1 MQETDFIAQNK
12 EKWKEFEEVLNSK
25 DKDPDRL
32 TSLFVEMTDDLSYA
46 QTYYPNRSVKVY
58 LNGISQ
64 KIHSVIY
71 KNKRDRKSNSRGF
84 WSVEL
89 PSAIWSGRIPM
100 LYAFLLFSLGI
111 SIGVFSDMYYP
122 DFSRI
127 VLSDGYVQMTEQFIA
142 EGDPMKVYKDENPV
156 EMFFMIAI
164 NNIQISLAAFVL
176 GLLWGV
182 GTAYLL
188 LSNGIM
194 FGAFMH
200 FFFKR
205 DLATESVL
213 TVMQHGTLELSMI
226 VLSGAAGFMI
236 ARGILFPGTY
246 TRVESMVMQARNAI
260 KVMIP
265 VFLLLL
271 YAAFIESF
279 LTRYT
284 ELPNALRALSILLS
298 AGIVIGYFVWYPYY
312 KNKKGEF
319 DGIKEEEIPIS
330 AAYTPKF
337 KEIKSTGLIFNETFG
352 MLSKVAKPVS
362 LVSAF
367 IAILLTIALCAH
379 AQWQVSNLFTFNKI
393 IEYSFLALVW
403 PWTAYQMLYE
413 QASDL
418 MFYGIGIPA
427 LTTLLLTFFI
437 ATTKASGHRLP
448 KEIILQIIN
457 ILFISTLLFSILELS
472 NAASFFLLI
481 FVWPISLAWLTAAWN
496 TNQFLISGQHSFGT
510 ILRLNF
516 WKILANF
523 WNIHGIQ
530 WIILLMFNGFIL
542 TIFGFLFTGRP
553 TNLLWLFFEF
563 IQMNIPSTWVLAT
576 EVPYILYTFV
586 VLFGLAFVVSFSVIS
601 SYLLYFSGKEIATAE
616 TLSESIK
623 NIGIKKRAYG
633 IEKEF

>member
-58 LNGISQ
+58 LNGVSQ

-71 KNKRDRKSNSRGF
+71 KNKRDRKSNRRGF

-89 PSAIWSGRIPM
+89 PSAIWSGRLP
-100 LYAFLLFSLGI
+100 LFYAFLLFSLGI

-122 DFSRI
+122 DFARI
-127 VLSDGYVQMTEQFIA
+127 VLSDGYVQMTEQFIQ

-246 TRVESMVMQARNAI
+246 SRIESMVMQARNAI

-265 VFLLLL
+265 VFILLL

-284 ELPNALRALSILLS
+284 ELPNWLRAISILLS
-298 AGIVIGYFVWYPYY
+298 AGIVLGYFVWYPYY
-312 KNKKGEF
+312 KYKKGEF
-319 DGIKEEEIPIS
+319 DALKEEEIPIPNS
-330 AAYTPKF
+330 SLPKF
-337 KEIKSTGLIFNETFG
+337 KEIKTTGVIFNETFG
-352 MLSKVAKPVS
+352 LLRKIAKPVS

-367 IAILLTIALCAH
+367 IAILMTLALGIH
-379 AQWQVSNLFTFNKI
+379 TEWQVSGLFTFNELL
-393 IEYSFLALVW
+393 EYSFLALVW
-403 PWTAYQMLYE
+403 PWTPYHMLYA
-413 QASDL
+413 QASDM
-418 MFYGIGIPA
+418 MFYGLGIAA
-427 LTTLLLTFFI
+427 LTTLLMTYFI
-437 ATTKASGHRLP
+437 ATTKASGHPLP
-448 KEIILQIIN
+448 KKIIVQFIN
-457 ILFISTLLFSILELS
+457 SLLISTILFSILDLS
-472 NAASFFLLI
+472 NAASFFMLI
-481 FVWPISLAWLTAAWN
+481 FAWPIGISWLTAAWS
-496 TNQFLISGQHSFGT
+496 TDQFLLSGQHSFGT

-516 WKILANF
+516 WKILGNF

-530 WIILLMFNGFIL
+530 WIVLLMFNGFIL
-542 TIFGFLFTGRP
+542 TIFGLLFTGRP

-563 IQMNIPSTWVLAT
+563 IQMNIPSKWPLAT
-576 EVPYILYTFV
+576 EIPYLLYTFV

-601 SYLLYFSGKEIATAE
+601 SYLLHFSGKEIATAE
-616 TLSESIK
+616 TLSDSIK

-633 IEKEF
+633 IEKEY